1 MMTIAAAEGQ
11 VAPLAPR
18 WLAGTPPPAI
28 ETFSAGLERHHI
40 ELTEPALLA
49 ALRNPDGEV
58 RSLAAAQLAAM
69 DNHQALKEIIR
80 AFQDER
86 DPQVQV
92 NLAGA
97 GSWLGSHLAIEQLEM
112 SCRDLNVP
120 SAARLD
126 AARYISNKQLATCFP
141 AISQIAQNDHEAT
154 MRVQAVM
161 SAVSYRGQA
170 DGACRVAVERSET

>member
-1 MMTIAAAEGQ
+1 MTI
-11 VAPLAPR
+11 
-18 WLAGTPPPAI
+18 
-28 ETFSAGLERHHI
+28 RHS
-40 ELTEPALLA
+40 
-49 ALRNPDGEV
+49 R
-58 RSLAAAQLAAM
+58 RSSGPS
-69 DNHQALKEIIR
+69 
-80 AFQDER
+80 QDER

-141 AISQIAQNDHEAT
+141 AVSQIAQNDHEAT
-154 MRVQAVM
+154 MRVQAVV

-170 DGACRVAVERSET
+170 DGARRVAVRALRDVDPSVRIAGADALRSLRATSEIGSLENALQTEGEETARAHLREAVRILRLDEATK